1 MALRIPKNLIVTSKY
16 TSGGEYMFKSTQKE
30 YKGYYYELNGKVYAG
45 REFKTDSNELL
56 KIDINNINP
65 FLSRASTSTYG
76 FLSNVNINSGTV
88 NSLFIINSDETF
100 YDGEEDLFFFCKKI
114 NETPIKINRIS
125 EETYVS
131 LQKNPIYQTTFIGK
145 YAGITQT
152 SDQAYQQMPGLEAF
166 LGT

>member
-16 TSGGEYMFKSTQKE
+16 TSGKEYMFKSTQKE
-30 YKGYYYELNGKVYAG
+30 YKGYYYELNGNFFAG
-45 REFKTDSNELL
+45 KEFKSNANELL

-76 FLSNVNINSGTV
+76 FLSNININSGTV
-88 NSLFIINSDETF
+88 NSLFIINSDESF
-100 YDGEEDLFFFCKKI
+100 YEPEVPLFFCKKI

-125 EETYVS
+125 EETYIS
-131 LQKNPIYQTTFIGK
+131 LQKNPIYQTTFIGN
-145 YAGITQT
+145 YAGITKT

-166 LGT
+166 FI